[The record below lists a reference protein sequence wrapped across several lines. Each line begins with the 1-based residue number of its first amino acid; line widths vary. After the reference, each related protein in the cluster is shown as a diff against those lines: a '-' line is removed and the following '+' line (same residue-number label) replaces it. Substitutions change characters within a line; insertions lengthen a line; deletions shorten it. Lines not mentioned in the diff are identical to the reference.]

1 MHRFQDSLAGCDM
14 PGLSINID
22 LDYPQPPMPP
32 TPNEPH
38 GGSSLRT
45 SQPPLGNSFG
55 ECEYIP
61 DPRRK
66 ASTLTENTD
75 EYLPTLECV
84 EVSDA
89 PICDEFSLDSKGGLS
104 KYLPDPILD
113 ACMQIMDMI
122 DKCDKSKHESDHDD
136 KDTPPT
142 IAHQGKSDHS
152 DESGKTASSNPFD
165 KAKDDKVKK
174 PDMSSHE
181 SDSAASE
188 EKDNEKDK
196 EEKDE

>member
-22 LDYPQPPMPP
+22 LDYPQPPMPA
-32 TPNEPH
+32 

-45 SQPPLGNSFG
+45 PQPPLGNDFG

-61 DPRRK
+61 DPRRS
-66 ASTLTENTD
+66 ASTLTSNTE

-89 PICDEFSLDSKGGLS
+89 PMCDEFSLDGKGGLS
-104 KYLPDPILD
+104 EYLPDPILD

-122 DKCDKSKHESDHDD
+122 DKCDKSKRESDHDN
-136 KDTPPT
+136 KATSSSL
-142 IAHQGKSDHS
+142 AHQGKSDHS
-152 DESGKTASSNPFD
+152 DESGKTAGSNPFD
-165 KAKDDKVKK
+165 KTKDDKAKK

-181 SDSAASE
+181 PDSAASE
-188 EKDNEKDK
+188 EEDDKKDK